1 MQTSCAI
8 SRTSRTPHRTTDDGR
23 WKATRPIRVADP
35 TSNLSKVRTIVAPDQ
50 LAELDDWLARRQRSN
65 ADLYDHEIGGTY
77 YMAPAPGVPHAAQ
90 QARLIVVLTPL
101 AAALGWAV
109 LGPTNLG
116 RLGQE
121 DRNYVVPD
129 VVVSTRLAGAAL
141 LDAVVAI
148 EILSP
153 HEDEDVKVAAYRA
166 VVAAT
171 GLKLCELWYVDPSEH
186 TLTIRNDRFEQV
198 DRSDVFSL
206 TIDELQA
213 LFDL

>member
-1 MQTSCAI
+1 
-8 SRTSRTPHRTTDDGR
+8 
-23 WKATRPIRVADP
+23 
-35 TSNLSKVRTIVAPDQ
+35 
-50 LAELDDWLARRQRSN
+50 
-65 ADLYDHEIGGTY
+65 
-77 YMAPAPGVPHAAQ
+77 MAPAPGVPHAAQ